1 MTTPDKPKYG
11 SPCNSCGQCCQ
22 TSVCP
27 LGQHVLGP
35 VDAPCPALRPQ
46 GEGFNCGLVIS
57 PRLYD
62 PVRTARYGARRMREA
77 AAFLIGSGHGCDWA
91 KTVEEHDPDIQRRMI
106 TAAMETPD
114 EFHRRYLKV
123 WGID

>member
-1 MTTPDKPKYG
+1 MIDKPKYG

-22 TSVCP
+22 SAVCP

-46 GEGFNCGLVIS
+46 GEGFGCGLVQS

-62 PVRTARYGARRMREA
+62 PVRTAIYGARRMREA
-77 AAFLIGSGHGCDWA
+77 AAFLIGAGYGCDWA
-91 KTVEEHDPDIQRRMI
+91 ETIEERDPRIAARMI
-106 TAAMETPD
+106 AGAMAVPA
-114 EFHRRYLKV
+114 EFLARYRKV